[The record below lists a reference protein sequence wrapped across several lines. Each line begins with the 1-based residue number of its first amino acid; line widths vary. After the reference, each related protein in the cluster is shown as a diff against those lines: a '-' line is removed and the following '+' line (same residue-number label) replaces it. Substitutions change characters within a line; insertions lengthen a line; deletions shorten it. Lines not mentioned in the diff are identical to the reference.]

1 MPSAAERSSRPG
13 SLSPSAGV
21 EGICEVL
28 RERIRRGYYDG
39 PGRLPD
45 EFTLLRELGVS
56 RTRLRAALERLS
68 NEGMVVRRRGRGTF
82 VPADRLNFRSHGS
95 GGWSAFAAR
104 TYNRAASHVLLSA
117 TTWPMDPISA
127 SEFGTRAGAHMYVVE
142 RANCLDGQ
150 ALGVATYV
158 VRAELAPGFLA
169 DELLEQ
175 NLDMRTWLACATT
188 CDIGWVDSTVDAV
201 AASPEIADRV
211 GCTIGA
217 PMIRLTRHFHLTDG
231 RLLAYGSSTS
241 RGDRYVYQAVR
252 ESLTR
257 PD

>member
-1 MPSAAERSSRPG
+1 MSSAAERTPRLALSSPG
-13 SLSPSAGV
+13 AGV
-21 EGICEVL
+21 EGLCEVL
-28 RERIRRGYYDG
+28 RERIRRGYYDA

-56 RTRLRAALERLS
+56 RTRLRAALEQLS

-82 VPADRLNFRSHGS
+82 VPADRLSFRTHDS
-95 GGWSAFAAR
+95 GGWSAFASR

-127 SEFGTRAGAHMYVVE
+127 AEFGATAGAQMYFVE
-142 RANCLDGQ
+142 RANCIDGQ

-158 VRAELAPGFLA
+158 VRAELAPDFIA
-169 DELLEQ
+169 EELLEQ
-175 NLDMRTWLACATT
+175 NLDMRTWLARATPE
-188 CDIGWVDSTVDAV
+188 DIGWVDSTVDAV
-201 AASPEIADRV
+201 TASPEVADRV

-252 ESLTR
+252 ESLAR